1 MPNHRHTYHRRT
13 GVGISPEGTREGL
26 RARVETSIDD
36 YFERITV
43 ELRVTQATV
52 RKAMLKYERLRCDL
66 ACRVVEGE
74 NLINLATKVGE
85 ASVKKAVEFIRTC
98 RPRLYVDCYCEDD
111 HCQSWV
117 LEDEEDENSNEG
129 CFCDSN
135 PLVCNN
141 VTIYGMDENGD
152 AIERTIRGN

>member
-66 ACRVVEGE
+66 ACRVIEGE
-74 NLINLATKVGE
+74 SLLNLAVKVSNE
-85 ASVKKAVEFIRTC
+85 SMDKVKELLMNC
-98 RPRLYVDCYCEDD
+98 RPRLYVECVCEDD

-117 LEDEEDENSNEG
+117 DEDVEDDAAG
-129 CFCDSN
+129 CECGSN
-135 PLVCNN
+135 PLACNS
-141 VTIYGMDENGD
+141 VIVYAVDQIGD
-152 AIERTIRGN
+152 VIERTLRGN